1 MTRQELY
8 DQIRA
13 SSKDEYILAEMKR
26 LGFWKSTDSEP
37 TLSEEI
43 IQREGGLNR
52 ELNELVAKDRKYEN
66 REAMLAELRKTR
78 MQASK
83 EKQLETKKRNEQKRL
98 EKAEKWQKTKAE
110 KIVYLGSGV
119 SGGLQKDANDVEKL
133 QKYNLP
139 VFENPLHLA
148 QSMEITLGRLRFL
161 SFNRE
166 VSSTSH
172 YQRFYIAKKSG
183 GQRLISAP
191 MPMLKKAQYWILNN
205 ILEKISLIDEVH
217 GFVLNRSIVSNATP
231 HLEKEVVINLDLKDF
246 FPTVTY
252 KRVKGLFVSLGYS
265 EQIATILGLICTESE
280 VDLVSIDNKK
290 FYVAKG
296 ERYLPQGSPA
306 SPYITNLICYSL
318 DKRLIGVAKKW
329 GYDYTRYADD
339 MTFSSK
345 DLKHQGQLLWS
356 VRQVIENEGFVI
368 HPDKLK
374 VMRKESCQEVTGI
387 VVNQKLNI
395 DRKTL
400 REFRAL
406 LHQIEKTGFANK
418 HWGKG
423 RIENSIVGYANFVS
437 MVNPEKGQKLKE
449 QVNKLLGIVPTTKPE
464 EKVIVENKK
473 EEIKPQIKPIE
484 PSKTDESDK
493 NWWEVL

>member
-13 SSKDEYILAEMKR
+13 SSKDEYILTEMKR
-26 LGFWKSTDSEP
+26 LGFWKSTDGEP

-43 IQREGGLNR
+43 IQREGTLNR
-52 ELNELVAKDRKYEN
+52 ELNDLVAKNRKYEN
-66 REAMLAELRKTR
+66 REMMLAELRKTR

-83 EKQLETKKRNEQKRL
+83 DKQAETKKRNEQKRL
-98 EKAEKWQKTKAE
+98 EKADKWQKVKAE
-110 KIVYLGSGV
+110 NIVYLGNDV
-119 SGGLQKDANDVEKL
+119 SGGLQNVVNNLEKL
-133 QKYNLP
+133 QKYTLP
-139 VFENPLHLA
+139 VFENPLQLA
-148 QSMEITLGRLRFL
+148 QAMTITLARLRFL
-161 SFNRE
+161 AFNRE
-166 VSSTSH
+166 VSNTSH
-172 YQRFYIAKKSG
+172 YHRFYIAKKSG

-205 ILEKISLIDEVH
+205 ILEKIPLIDVVH
-217 GFVLNRSIVSNATP
+217 GFVLKRSIVSNATP
-231 HLEKEVVINLDLKDF
+231 HIDKAVVINLDLKDF

-252 KRVKGLFVSLGYS
+252 KRVKGLFTSLGYS

-290 FYVAKG
+290 YYVAKG

-318 DKRLIGVAKKW
+318 DKRLIGIAKKW

-345 DLKHQGQLLWS
+345 DEKHQGQLLWS
-356 VRQVIENEGFVI
+356 VRQVIEDEGFTV

-374 VMRKESCQEVTGI
+374 VMRKGNCQEVTGI
-387 VVNQKLNI
+387 VVNEKLNI

-400 REFRAL
+400 RKFRAL
-406 LHQIEKTGFANK
+406 LHQIETTGITNK

-423 RIENSIVGYANFVS
+423 QIENSIAGYANFVS

-449 QVNKLLGIVPTTKPE
+449 QVNKLLGIMPVSVP
-464 EKVIVENKK
+464 EKEVTQSDKDTVIP
-473 EEIKPQIKPIE
+473 PQIIPNESLKPN
-484 PSKTDESDK
+484 SSDE